1 MGSVTSPI
9 TRSCPPHRGQGDA
22 LAGETDRLRLRIAQ
36 FYDRVETQLKQIIRE
51 AEMRENR
58 QPNIEAAA
66 LASLMLSIVDGK
78 ILRFVRSEF
87 KILPNTH
94 WQVEWHF
101 LKQQIF

>member
-1 MGSVTSPI
+1 
-9 TRSCPPHRGQGDA
+9 
-22 LAGETDRLRLRIAQ
+22 
-36 FYDRVETQLKQIIRE
+36 
-51 AEMRENR
+51 MRENR